1 MSGGY
6 PREFRIG
13 IGKRRGGEGVTVMTR
28 VPEFGMEVQRERE
41 RERRRSEKWQ
51 QIGVDGRG
59 GDGDRGEM
67 RRSKSGMAENGGDKS
82 GVDQVRGW
90 RRRRE
95 VRGGEGG
102 GGAAIGRR
110 RRRRRPVAAA
120 AGWLHDDNT

>member
-13 IGKRRGGEGVTVMTR
+13 IEKWRGGEGVTVMTR
-28 VPEFGMEVQRERE
+28 VSEFGMEVQRE

-51 QIGVDGRG
+51 QIGVDRRG
-59 GDGDRGEM
+59 GDGDRGEV

-110 RRRRRPVAAA
+110 RRPVAAA
-120 AGWLHDDNT
+120 AAAAAGRLHDDNT